1 MTLDAIDAG
10 RRTFACALRQAG
22 AAAHLV
28 RTHRTDALMAAALGA
43 AAVAFAEWRF
53 RMFDLAILDSAPDL
67 WFEADANRVIE
78 ANASRY
84 SEMHFRT
91 TVHPLY
97 ALFVSLPMVVLR
109 HFGLS
114 FDGAAAATVAAGAF
128 LFTATFYVSARSLA
142 LRPLDAAVT
151 TGLMLSTSGAMFWL
165 PMPETLAFAGASM
178 LVPLVWL
185 AVRRGEHD
193 LVTAPLQS
201 LISLSMTVTNW
212 MSGLAAS
219 ALGLGLRRAL
229 RISIVVLLLAAGLS
243 IVQRGL
249 FPHAGMPFDVQGE
262 ADYVVLA
269 PDYILHR
276 LYTFVAEPFLA
287 PTPVEAVDGSG
298 AHLVNFGTPGGTPFF
313 WLAATG
319 WLVLAGLAVEALRK
333 GVVSPHIAV
342 FALFVLDGEF
352 VLHILYGDG
361 FFLYALNFVPLLVL
375 LASTACVGRRRRLA
389 LAVAIAT
396 ALLSGAHNLAQ
407 LDRATDLLNHLQ
419 VPRAQLP

>member
-1 MTLDAIDAG
+1 
-10 RRTFACALRQAG
+10 
-22 AAAHLV
+22 
-28 RTHRTDALMAAALGA
+28 
-43 AAVAFAEWRF
+43 
-53 RMFDLAILDSAPDL
+53 
-67 WFEADANRVIE
+67 
-78 ANASRY
+78 
-84 SEMHFRT
+84 
-91 TVHPLY
+91 
-97 ALFVSLPMVVLR
+97 
-109 HFGLS
+109 
-114 FDGAAAATVAAGAF
+114 
-128 LFTATFYVSARSLA
+128 
-142 LRPLDAAVT
+142 
-151 TGLMLSTSGAMFWL
+151 
-165 PMPETLAFAGASM
+165 
-178 LVPLVWL
+178 
-185 AVRRGEHD
+185 
-193 LVTAPLQS
+193 
-201 LISLSMTVTNW
+201 MTVTNW

-229 RISIVVLLLAAGLS
+229 RISVVVLLLAAGLS

-249 FPHAGMPFDVQGE
+249 FPHAGMPFDVQEE
-262 ADYVVLA
+262 AAYVVLA

-276 LYTFVAEPFLA
+276 LYTSVAEPFLA
-287 PTPVEAVDGSG
+287 PTPVEPVDGSG

-407 LDRATDLLNHLQ
+407 LDRATDLLNHPPGATGPAPIAPAAAAFSIRGSLLVDGAICAGPANFQ
-419 VPRAQLP
+419 TWRCGAALPCSASGGST